1 MQLKVHEQRFCFVDA
16 SLESDAV
23 DRMLMGEMPEASE
36 QPYATAPRKPR
47 KARKP
52 QANQKRKRKSPEV
65 DDDDAD
71 EEVLDEGTA
80 AAAAAIEDHSE
91 HATGQID
98 ATLLQIARD
107 MAILARDQNF
117 SQAYPLTAGVIQ
129 ELVGV
134 VPMRATTP
142 DVLAVLRDIWGQ
154 IRSQPSNA
162 AE

>member
-16 SLESDAV
+16 SLESDTV

-71 EEVLDEGTA
+71 DADEEVLDEGT

-107 MAILARDQNF
+107 MAILAQDQDF
-117 SQAYPLTAGVIQ
+117 SQVYPLTAGVIQ

-154 IRSQPSNA
+154 IRSQS
-162 AE
+162 EL

>member
-71 EEVLDEGTA
+71 EAVLDEGTA
-80 AAAAAIEDHSE
+80 AAAAIEDQGE
-91 HATGQID
+91 HVTGQID

-107 MAILARDQNF
+107 MAILARDQHF
-117 SQAYPLTAGVIQ
+117 SQDYPLTAGVIQ

-154 IRSQPSNA
+154 IRSQS
-162 AE
+162 EL